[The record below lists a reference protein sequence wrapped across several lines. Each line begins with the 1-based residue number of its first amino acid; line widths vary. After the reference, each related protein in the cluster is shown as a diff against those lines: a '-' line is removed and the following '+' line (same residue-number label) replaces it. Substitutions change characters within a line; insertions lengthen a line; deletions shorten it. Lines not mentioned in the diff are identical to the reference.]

1 MRDKILLYFSVV
13 TIVLVGVALL
23 FIYTFFYEY
32 REEEFHE
39 QQRNKIMT
47 TLKIL
52 TEIRGIDEKL
62 VQAMG
67 QITINDLY
75 DEKLLIFDRNKAL
88 IYTSIDNTP

>member
-23 FIYTFFYEY
+23 FIYTFFNEY

-88 IYTSIDNTP
+88 IYTSIDDTP